1 SAAEP
6 PRDAPEPAS
15 QPGAESE
22 SVTVRL
28 TNEIGLHA
36 RPAALLARTLSE
48 VDAVVTV
55 RLGDA
60 SADGNSVLALMALG
74 ARKDDEL
81 VVSATGPQ
89 ATDALRKVEDLVT
102 RNFDEKS

>member
-1 SAAEP
+1 M
-6 PRDAPEPAS
+6 DAQA
-15 QPGAESE
+15 
-22 SVTVRL
+22 
-28 TNEIGLHA
+28 
-36 RPAALLARTLSE
+36 
-48 VDAVVTV
+48 TV

-89 ATDALRKVEDLVT
+89 AAQALRAVEDLVA
-102 RNFDEKS
+102 RNFDEAT